1 MTTSLQNYIR
11 KNIHRLRSSP
21 TLLISSSPPPAISTA
36 VSGIKAP
43 TTNKLY
49 EKLQPQQT
57 NNNLK
62 FQQQQNNKTIHTFVE
77 RNIQSIKLEYNLK
90 SIQTTISSA
99 YPTLHDVNEAVD
111 LAKRAG
117 LGSGGVVIGI
127 GSGAAIDLS
136 KAVNDTLFQKNISSD
151 GRTKENDDSL
161 VLAPCTLSGLW
172 AAASNSPAI
181 LLDTKEEM
189 LLPHL
194 STSSWNNVHA
204 IRRETVVTL
213 DDSKLWDLPLLY
225 TPFQPIKRSE
235 YTCAPSL
242 AHVAAA
248 ILVVVLDVCRSLDVY
263 IKATDE
269 KDDVPGKVKH
279 DILQDIMFVS
289 LYCGG
294 IVELASKEGKGIVNE
309 DKEEDEPEIFQQDI
323 MNQLP
328 RLSNIIHQ
336 ASKITKQPLTA
347 TGTLPQQLANALLP
361 QYFPQTHLVTY
372 LASMLPAMC
381 EITSI
386 SGKEFSVRKELEK
399 SILDITELESSS
411 LASWASEVTNGAGIP
426 NMASLA
432 YGTPDMKSLVGSLDS
447 YETLMT
453 SLSGGKSSLIGGSSK
468 HDDHDVMEAVLQ
480 SSLHR

>member
-1 MTTSLQNYIR
+1 MTSLRNYIR
-11 KNIHRLRSSP
+11 SNIHRLRSSP
-21 TLLISSSPPPAISTA
+21 TLLISSSPPPAISTS
-36 VSGIKAP
+36 VSGIKSSNNSLYDDL
-43 TTNKLY
+43 TSQKTN
-49 EKLQPQQT
+49 T
-57 NNNLK
+57 LK
-62 FQQQQNNKTIHTFVE
+62 FQQQQNNKTIHTFIE

-117 LGSGGVVIGI
+117 LGSDGVVIGV
-127 GSGAAIDLS
+127 GSGAAIDLA
-136 KAVNDTLFQKNISSD
+136 KAVNDTLFQKNINSND
-151 GRTKENDDSL
+151 GSTKENNDSL
-161 VLAPCTLSGLW
+161 ILAPCTLSGLW
-172 AAASNSPAI
+172 AATSNSPAI

-194 STSSWNNVHA
+194 STSSWNDVYA

-225 TPFQPIKRSE
+225 TPFQPMKRSE
-235 YTCAPSL
+235 YTCTPSL
-242 AHVAAA
+242 AHIAAA

-263 IKATDE
+263 IEAGG
-269 KDDVPGKVKH
+269 KDDVTDTIKH
-279 DILQDIMFVS
+279 DLLQDIVFVS

-309 DKEEDEPEIFQQDI
+309 DKEEDEPEIFQQDV

-347 TGTLPQQLANALLP
+347 TGTIPQQLANALLP

-381 EITSI
+381 DTFQTSN
-386 SGKEFSVRKELEK
+386 KDFSVRKEVEK
-399 SILDITELESSS
+399 SILDVSELKSFSF
-411 LASWASEVTNGAGIP
+411 ASWASKVTNDAGIP
-426 NMASLA
+426 SMAMLA
-432 YGTPDMKSLVGSLDS
+432 YGTPDLSTLVGSLDS

-453 SLSGGKSSLIGGSSK
+453 SLSGGNLSLIGGRN
-468 HDDHDVMEAVLQ
+468 HDDHGIMEAVLQ

>member
-1 MTTSLQNYIR
+1 MTSSLRNYIR
-11 KNIHRLRSSP
+11 SNIHRLRSSP

-36 VSGIKAP
+36 VSGIKSP
-43 TTNKLY
+43 TTNKLF
-49 EKLQPQQT
+49 EKLQPSQT

-77 RNIQSIKLEYNLK
+77 RNIQSIKLEHNLK
-90 SIQTTISSA
+90 SIQTTMSSA

-117 LGSGGVVIGI
+117 LGSGGVVIGV
-127 GSGAAIDLS
+127 GSGAAIDLA
-136 KAVNDTLFQKNISSD
+136 KAVNDTLFEKNINND
-151 GRTKENDDSL
+151 GNKEDNDSL

-172 AAASNSPAI
+172 AASSNSPAI

-194 STSSWNNVHA
+194 STSSWNDVSA

-213 DDSKLWDLPLLY
+213 DDSKLWDLPPLY

-235 YTCAPSL
+235 YTCTPSL

-248 ILVVVLDVCRSLDVY
+248 MLVVLLDVCRSLDVH
-263 IKATDE
+263 IKATDG
-269 KDDVPGKVKH
+269 KDDVTDTIKH
-279 DILQDIMFVS
+279 DLLQDIVFAS

-309 DKEEDEPEIFQQDI
+309 DKEEDKPEIFQQDV

-347 TGTLPQQLANALLP
+347 TGTIPQQLANALLP

-381 EITSI
+381 DTLPPSN
-386 SGKEFSVRKELEK
+386 KEFSVQEEVEK
-399 SILDITELESSS
+399 SILDISELESSS
-411 LASWASEVTNGAGIP
+411 LASWASEVTNDAGIP
-426 NMASLA
+426 GMASLA

-453 SLSGGKSSLIGGSSK
+453 SLSGGNSSLIGGSK
-468 HDDHDVMEAVLQ
+468 HDDHDVMEALLQ

>member
-1 MTTSLQNYIR
+1 MTSSLRNYIR
-11 KNIHRLRSSP
+11 NNIHLLRSSP
-21 TLLISSSPPPAISTA
+21 TLLISSSPPPAMSTA
-36 VSGIKAP
+36 VSGIKSP
-43 TTNKLY
+43 SNKLY

-62 FQQQQNNKTIHTFVE
+62 FQQQQNNKTIHAFVE

-117 LGSGGVVIGI
+117 LGSGGVVIGV
-127 GSGAAIDLS
+127 GSGAAIDLA
-136 KAVNDTLFQKNISSD
+136 KAVNDTLFQKNINSD
-151 GRTKENDDSL
+151 DSTKEDNDSL

-172 AAASNSPAI
+172 AASSNSPAI
-181 LLDTKEEM
+181 LLDTKEET

-194 STSSWNNVHA
+194 STSSWNNVSA
-204 IRRETVVTL
+204 IRRETVVAL
-213 DDSKLWDLPLLY
+213 DDSKLWDLPPIY
-225 TPFQPIKRSE
+225 TPWQPIKRSE
-235 YTCAPSL
+235 YTCSPSL

-269 KDDVPGKVKH
+269 KDDVTDTIKR
-279 DILQDIMFVS
+279 DLLQDIEFVS
-289 LYCGG
+289 LYCGR
-294 IVELASKEGKGIVNE
+294 IVEIASKEGKGIVNE
-309 DKEEDEPEIFQQDI
+309 DKEEDEPEIFQEDV

-336 ASKITKQPLTA
+336 VSKITKQPLTA
-347 TGTLPQQLANALLP
+347 TGTIPQQLANALLP

-381 EITSI
+381 EIISM
-386 SGKEFSVRKELEK
+386 SGKEFSVRKEVEK

-411 LASWASEVTNGAGIP
+411 LASWASEVTNDAGIP
-426 NMASLA
+426 GMASLA
-432 YGTPDMKSLVGSLDS
+432 YGTPDMKTLVGSLDS

-453 SLSGGKSSLIGGSSK
+453 SLSGGNSSLIGGSK
-468 HDDHDVMEAVLQ
+468 HDDHDVMEAILQ

>member
-1 MTTSLQNYIR
+1 
-11 KNIHRLRSSP
+11 
-21 TLLISSSPPPAISTA
+21 LISSSPPPAISTA

-43 TTNKLY
+43 TTNTLY
-49 EKLQPQQT
+49 EKLQPTQT

-99 YPTLHDVNEAVD
+99 YPTLHDVNEALD

-127 GSGAAIDLS
+127 GSGAAIDLA
-136 KAVNDTLFQKNISSD
+136 KAVNDTLFEKNINSND

-172 AAASNSPAI
+172 AATSNSPSI

-194 STSSWNNVHA
+194 STSSWNDVSA

-213 DDSKLWDLPLLY
+213 DDSKLWDLPPLY
-225 TPFQPIKRSE
+225 TPFLPIKRSE

-248 ILVVVLDVCRSLDVY
+248 ILVVLLDVCRSLDVY

-269 KDDVPGKVKH
+269 KDNIPGKVKH
-279 DILQDIMFVS
+279 DLLQDIEFVS

-294 IVELASKEGKGIVNE
+294 IIELASKEGKGIVNE
-309 DKEEDEPEIFQQDI
+309 DKEEEDEPKIFQQDV

-328 RLSNIIHQ
+328 RLSNILHQ

-361 QYFPQTHLVTY
+361 QYFPQTHLITY

-381 EITSI
+381 DTFPTSN
-386 SGKEFSVRKELEK
+386 KDVRVRKEVEK
-399 SILDITELESSS
+399 SILDITELKSSS
-411 LASWASEVTNGAGIP
+411 LASWASEVTNDAGIP
-426 NMASLA
+426 NMASLT
-432 YGTPDMKSLVGSLDS
+432 YGTPDMKTLVGSLDS

-453 SLSGGKSSLIGGSSK
+453 SLSGGNSSLIGGSK

>member
-1 MTTSLQNYIR
+1 MTSLRNYIR
-11 KNIHRLRSSP
+11 QNINRLRSSP
-21 TLLISSSPPPAISTA
+21 TLLISSSPPPAVSTA
-36 VSGIKAP
+36 VSGIKSP
-43 TTNKLY
+43 NNSLY
-49 EKLQPQQT
+49 DDLTSQK

-117 LGSGGVVIGI
+117 LGSDGVVIGV
-127 GSGAAIDLS
+127 GSGAAMDLAN
-136 KAVNDTLFQKNISSD
+136 AVNDTLFQKNINSD
-151 GRTKENDDSL
+151 EHTKENNESL

-194 STSSWNNVHA
+194 STSSWNDVSA
-204 IRRETVVTL
+204 IRRKTVVTI
-213 DDSKLWDLPLLY
+213 DDSKLWDLPPLY

-235 YTCAPSL
+235 YTCTPSL

-248 ILVVVLDVCRSLDVY
+248 ILVVLLDVCRSLDVY
-263 IKATDE
+263 IEAGG
-269 KDDVPGKVKH
+269 KDDVTDTIKH
-279 DILQDIMFVS
+279 DILQDIKLVS
-289 LYCGG
+289 QVCVG
-294 IVELASKEGKGIVNE
+294 IIELAAQEAKGIVHE
-309 DKEEDEPEIFQQDI
+309 DRDDEQVYQQDI
-323 MNQLP
+323 MDQLP
-328 RLSNIIHQ
+328 RLPNIIHQ
-336 ASKITKQPLTA
+336 VSKITQQPITA
-347 TGTLPQQLANALLP
+347 TGTQPQQLANALLP
-361 QYFPQTHLVTY
+361 QYFPQTHLITY

-381 EITSI
+381 DTFSTSN
-386 SGKEFSVRKELEK
+386 KDFSVRKEVEK
-399 SILDITELESSS
+399 SILTKSELESSS
-411 LASWASEVTNGAGIP
+411 LASWASEVTTDAGIP
-426 NMASLA
+426 DMASLA
-432 YGTPDMKSLVGSLDS
+432 YGTPDLKTLVGSLDS

-453 SLSGGKSSLIGGSSK
+453 SLSGGNSSLVGGSK